1 MKIEMNGKH
10 KKFIV
15 DVRSVYCHE
24 SGQEV
29 KKASIADNAM
39 LKEHDRKESKSG
51 GRQGKERGRRGSGE
65 LGSWSSLTVKNSL
78 GVKLFSGTV
87 LLIECDTNE
96 REFINTVWII
106 SYFAP

>member
-1 MKIEMNGKH
+1 MNGKH

-65 LGSWSSLTVKNSL
+65 LGSWSSLTVKSVIQTNVNSL
-78 GVKLFSGTV
+78 IPSG
-87 LLIECDTNE
+87 LYH
-96 REFINTVWII
+96 I
-106 SYFAP
+106 SRPNYDRKGAFLEGA